1 MPQKEGENMAEK
13 GKKKT
18 GVQSGAEAEP
28 KKKKP
33 TTAKSTTKKTTK
45 TAAPKG
51 GKTGREIWE
60 ENVIR
65 DSETAK
71 ERGRNGGIKS
81 GEVRRAKRDA
91 RETIQ
96 YMLGRMVVSE
106 NIKNNLKELGFE
118 TEEFTNMGAL
128 HGRLFTMA
136 MSGNLEAYM
145 MLMKMGGYEPEENR
159 KERESISSDL
169 RREVEL
175 NAKVEAL
182 GQKGDNA
189 SLAINLGDEDGDND
203 VVIYMPQIDS
213 VEDCE
218 VKDEDKSGDGKSA
231 DNE

>member
-13 GKKKT
+13 GTKKS
-18 GVQSGAEAEP
+18 GVQSGAEAES
-28 KKKKP
+28 KKKKS
-33 TTAKSTTKKTTK
+33 TTAKTDTKKTT
-45 TAAPKG
+45 AKG
-51 GKTGREIWE
+51 GKTGKEIWE
-60 ENVIR
+60 ENIIR

-71 ERGRNGGIKS
+71 EKGRKGGIKS

-145 MLMKMGGYEPEENR
+145 LLMKMGGYEPEENR

-203 VVIYMPQIDS
+203 VVIYMPQIET

>member
-13 GKKKT
+13 KTNKKAVQTGDEAESKKT
-18 GVQSGAEAEP
+18 
-28 KKKKP
+28 
-33 TTAKSTTKKTTK
+33 KSASTKSATKKQPSK
-45 TAAPKG
+45 S

-60 ENVIR
+60 ENTIR

-96 YMLGRMVVSE
+96 YMLGRMTMSQ
-106 NIKNNLKELGFE
+106 NIRDNLKELGFE
-118 TEEFTNMGAL
+118 VEEFSNMAAL

-203 VVIYMPQIDS
+203 VVIYMPQIES

-218 VKDEDKSGDGKSA
+218 VKDKDESGDGKSA

>member
-13 GKKKT
+13 WKKKS

-28 KKKKP
+28 KKKKT
-33 TTAKSTTKKTTK
+33 TTAKSTTKKTTEK
-45 TAAPKG
+45 S